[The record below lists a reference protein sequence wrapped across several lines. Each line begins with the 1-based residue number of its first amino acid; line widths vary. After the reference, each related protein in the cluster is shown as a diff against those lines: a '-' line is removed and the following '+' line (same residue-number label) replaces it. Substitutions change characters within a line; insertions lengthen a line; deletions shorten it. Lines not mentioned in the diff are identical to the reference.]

1 MKKVLKIFASII
13 AGLIALIIAA
23 MILVP
28 VLFKKQIKEVVVR
41 QINEMVNARVE
52 VGDYSL
58 GFFKNFPN
66 LSFRLK
72 NVSVIGIEEFEADTL
87 ADIRSLAVVF
97 NLRSLFSKEGYEVK
111 SVIIER
117 PVVHAIVLSDGTVN
131 WDIMKL
137 SDSAEES
144 PVTPESAT
152 EPSGEEM
159 RFLLRKFL
167 VNHGNVFY
175 RDDEMNMTAEMFD
188 LNLSLSGDMTESETD
203 LLIEMNIAAMDLV
216 YEGTRYLSSAVADSK
231 MDLFA
236 DLDNWVFTFRYNYL
250 TINDLV
256 VNFAGT
262 VTMPEDDIHTE
273 ITFTTP
279 DSDFK
284 SLLSMVP
291 AVYMTDFEG
300 LTADGT
306 FDLNGSLSGT
316 YSSADSTYPDA
327 KISMAVR
334 NGVIS
339 YPDLPEKITA
349 ISMEM
354 DVDFDGTDMDKT
366 VVSLP
371 AFHFELAG
379 NPFDLSMLLKTPMSD
394 PDIKGSAKGKIDF
407 GSLAQAIPLDDM
419 TLSGIL
425 ETSLS
430 LAGRMSMIEEERY
443 QEFHAEGSMILSN
456 FIVEMTDM
464 PQVAINKA
472 SFEFNPAFANL
483 REANIRVGKNTDF
496 AIDGKLS
503 NYLPYLFSDGT
514 ISGNLN
520 LRSSLID
527 VDEIMAAL
535 PEEIEE
541 DTTALALV
549 VIPSN
554 IDFTFIALIDK
565 MVYGSLKPENIRGT
579 MIVRDGMLTVSN
591 TGMDIMG
598 GKISMNALYDT
609 RDSLKPIMKADMSIT
624 NMLVKNAFE
633 TFNAVQKLA
642 PAARGIE
649 GAVNMTLKFE
659 SLLGSDM
666 MPLLNTVFG
675 EGILTSSELQ
685 IVDAPTFNKIRE
697 VLKINDK
704 YSNTFKDLRASFR
717 VRDGRVFLTP
727 FDTKMGNVKMN
738 ISGDQGFDQTLN
750 YFIKTEIPRAD
761 LGSLA
766 GELTDNLVS
775 QASKLGITYTPSE
788 IIKINLKVGGTVL
801 KPEILPDFGGAGAAA
816 SSAVSALKEQV
827 RDEVKETVTEAVTE
841 VTDKARA
848 EAEVQAAR
856 IMKEAE
862 EKAQMI
868 RDEAAKAADKLKAEA
883 EEQAQRIIKE
893 AEGKNAILK
902 AAANRSADAL
912 RNEANRKADQL
923 VSEADVQAQKLLDEA
938 AVKRDEI
945 LKKI

>member
-1 MKKVLKIFASII
+1 MKKGLKIFATIF
-13 AGLIALIIAA
+13 AVLIAIIIAA
-23 MILVP
+23 MILIP
-28 VLFKKQIKEVVVR
+28 VLFKKQIKEVVVS
-41 QINEMVNARVE
+41 QINEMVTARVE
-52 VGDYSL
+52 IGDYSL

-66 LSFRLK
+66 LSFSLK
-72 NVSVIGIEEFEADTL
+72 DLYVIGKEEFEADTL

-97 NLRSLFSKEGYEVK
+97 NLRSIFSNNGYEVK
-111 SVIIER
+111 SVIIEQ
-117 PVVHAIVLSDGTVN
+117 PVVNAIVLSDGTVN
-131 WDIMKL
+131 WDIMKP
-137 SDSAEES
+137 SDIDDES
-144 PVTPESAT
+144 PVTPESDT

-159 RFLLRKFL
+159 KFLLRKFL
-167 VNHGNVFY
+167 VNNGNVFY
-175 RDDEMNMTAEMFD
+175 RDDEMNMTVEMYD

-216 YEGTRYLSSAVADSK
+216 YDGTRYLRSAVADSK

-236 DLDNWVFTFRYNYL
+236 DLDNWVFTFRYNHL
-250 TINDLV
+250 TLNDLMI
-256 VNFAGT
+256 NFAGS

-279 DSDFK
+279 NSDFK
-284 SLLSMVP
+284 SLLSIVP

-300 LTADGT
+300 LTAAGT

-316 YSSADSTYPDA
+316 YSSADSTFPDA
-327 KISMAVR
+327 KITMAVR

-349 ISMEM
+349 ISMDM

-407 GSLAQAIPLDDM
+407 SSLAQAIPLEDM

-456 FIVEMTDM
+456 FMVEMTDM
-464 PQVAINKA
+464 PQVAVNKA
-472 SFEFNPAFANL
+472 SFEFSPAFAML

-496 AIDGKLS
+496 AIDGNLS

-514 ISGNLN
+514 ITGNLN
-520 LRSSLID
+520 LKSSLID
-527 VDEIMAAL
+527 VDEIMASM
-535 PEEIEE
+535 PEDVE

-549 VIPSN
+549 VIPTN

-579 MIVRDGMLTVSN
+579 MVVRDGMLTVSN
-591 TGMDIMG
+591 AGMDMMG
-598 GKISMNALYDT
+598 GKIAMNALYDT
-609 RDSLKPIMKADMSIT
+609 RDSLKPLMKADMSIT

-633 TFNAVQKLA
+633 TFNSVQKLA

-649 GAVNMTLKFE
+649 GAMNMTLKFE

-666 MPLLNTVFG
+666 MPVLNTVLG
-675 EGILTSSELQ
+675 EGILTSNELQ
-685 IVDAPTFNKIRE
+685 IIDAPTFNKIRE
-697 VLKINDK
+697 VLKINEK

-717 VRDGRVFLTP
+717 VKDGRVFLTP
-727 FDTKMGNVKMN
+727 FDTKMGNLKMN

-775 QASKLGITYTPSE
+775 QASKLGITYTPSD
-788 IIKINLKVGGTVL
+788 IIKINLKVGGTAL
-801 KPEILPDFGGAGAAA
+801 KPEISPDFGGAGAGV

-827 RDEVKETVTEAVTE
+827 RDEVQERVTEAVTE

-848 EAEVQAAR
+848 EAEAQAAK

-862 EKAQMI
+862 EKAQVI
-868 RDEAAKAADKLKAEA
+868 RDEAAKAAEKLKAEA

-902 AAANRSADAL
+902 ATANRSADAL

-923 VSEADVQAQKLLDEA
+923 VREADVQAQKLLDEA

-945 LKKI
+945 LKKL